1 MNKEELYG
9 IQISNKDI
17 IEISKCCT
25 DNFVLECMSLMRSQ
39 KVMRRNIIS
48 LFLAIL
54 MTSAYLLMDY
64 VKGSLGTVETI
75 LIVSIL
81 VIFLMVIGKK
91 AYRFVERRGIYG
103 YFSKEDIEKMNKI
116 LSRYPLD
123 SRYFSVFIDHGI
135 PYVFID
141 GKFHSIEISNHRN
154 EVRVSRV
161 FQFEKK
167 EIKNQTIYQCKIINL
182 II

>member
-1 MNKEELYG
+1 MDKEEVYG

-17 IEISKCCT
+17 VVISKCCM
-25 DNFVLECMSLMRSQ
+25 DQFVLERMDLMRSQ
-39 KVMRRNIIS
+39 KVMKRHVIS

-54 MTSAYLLMDY
+54 MTSAYLLIDY
-64 VKGSLGTVETI
+64 VKGSLGKAEMI
-75 LIVSIL
+75 LIISIL
-81 VIFLMVIGKK
+81 VIFLTVIGKK
-91 AYRFVERRGIYG
+91 AYRFVERKGIYG
-103 YFSKEDIEKMNKI
+103 YFSKEDIEKMNQI
-116 LSRYPLD
+116 LVRYPMD
-123 SRYFSVFIDHGI
+123 SRYVSVFIDHGI

-161 FQFEKK
+161 FQFEKT

-182 II
+182 VI